1 MSKRFVKLVLRL
13 GASLLVGLTVSAHA
27 AAETAAVPASPRPDV
42 RVLIDISGSMK
53 QTDPDYLR
61 RSALAMLVQL
71 YPKGARGGVWQFDQ
85 GVEELVPYQ
94 EVSGSWRDAGRRK
107 AAQIGSTGLFTN
119 IPLALEKAT
128 ADIERPDPGF
138 RTSVILL
145 TDGMVD
151 VSKDPAE
158 NAAAGERLL
167 KQIVPRL
174 RERGV
179 TVHTVALSKQAD
191 RELMQ
196 RLAVD
201 TGGLFTLAETPEK
214 LNKAFLQVF
223 DAAAPAEQVPMTGN
237 QFQVDSA
244 IDELTALIFHKG
256 DKPVALKSPDGHT
269 LTEAKRTDNVNWFRG
284 QGFDLI
290 TISKPLVGQWVVDTE
305 FEPGTRITIVSNLNL
320 ATTRLPES
328 LFINNTASVTA
339 ALKEKDQVLVRPEL
353 LKLVTFRANVQRRG
367 DGKVWQQDLLGS
379 GATDAATPASNGYY
393 RTALPMLTEV
403 GTYDIAIDVDGK
415 TFQRSQKQTV
425 AVRENFIV
433 KVDTTDTLPP
443 AHTVTLFAQNPEI
456 VVPETRVTAHI
467 KAADGQARS
476 ELLTATGE
484 REWQLPLP
492 PAEHA
497 GRVEVHFEV
506 AGHYRNGDEFAAT
519 TQVTAIDDTGSQVV
533 AGEAAKP
540 VAAEVK
546 HEPEPE
552 ARKEVAPKE
561 AEHAAAEPAH
571 EPPAHEPSAWKK
583 YALWGG
589 IAAGN
594 LLLLGIGFFAFR
606 RIMGGSRSKVLDEA
620 DDLDE
625 DADDKAAKSGKEG
638 KGGKPGKEGKPAAA
652 PAAKLKKSLD
662 DLDLPDDTID
672 IDPAADS
679 KKK

>member
-1 MSKRFVKLVLRL
+1 MAAMVTRFVKLARL
-13 GASLLVGLTVSAHA
+13 AGASLLAAVMATAAL
-27 AAETAAVPASPRPDV
+27 AAEDAAIPTSARPDV
-42 RVLIDISGSMK
+42 RVLIDISGSMR
-53 QTDPDYLR
+53 QTDPGNLR
-61 RSALAMLVQL
+61 RPALEMLVQL
-71 YPKGARGGVWQFDQ
+71 YPKGSRGGIWQFAQ
-85 GVEELVPYQ
+85 GVDVLVPYQ
-94 EVSGSWRDAGRRK
+94 DVSGAWRDAGRRK

-128 ADIERPDPGF
+128 ADIERPDPRF

-151 VSKDPAE
+151 VSKDSAE

-179 TVHTVALSKQAD
+179 AVHTVALSKQAD
-191 RELMQ
+191 RALMQ

-214 LNKAFLQVF
+214 LNMAFLQVF
-223 DAAAPAEQVPMTGN
+223 DAAAPAEQVPMAGN

-244 IDELTALIFHKG
+244 IDELTALIFHK
-256 DKPVALKSPDGHT
+256 DAQPVALKSPDGNT
-269 LTEAKRTDNVNWFRG
+269 LTAAKRTDNVNWFKG

-290 TISKPLVGQWVVDTE
+290 TISKPLVGQWSVDTE
-305 FEPGTRITIVSNLNL
+305 FEPGTRVTIVSNLNL
-320 ATTRLPES
+320 AATRLPES
-328 LFINNTASVTA
+328 LFINNTAGVTA

-353 LKLVTFRANVQRRG
+353 LKLVTFRANIQRRG

-379 GATDAATPASNGYY
+379 GAADSATPASDGYY

-433 KVDTTDTLPP
+433 RVDTTDTLPP

-467 KAADGQARS
+467 RGADGQTRS
-476 ELLTATGE
+476 EPLTASGE

-492 PAEHA
+492 PSEHA

-506 AGHYRNGDEFAAT
+506 AGHYHSGDEFAAT

-533 AGEAAKP
+533 AGEAAGP
-540 VAAEVK
+540 VPEPAAPKSEPEAS
-546 HEPEPE
+546 EPEPP
-552 ARKEVAPKE
+552 AAAVAEPAPE
-561 AEHAAAEPAH
+561 PAAAEP
-571 EPPAHEPSAWKK
+571 AWKK
-583 YALWGG
+583 YALWAGL
-589 IAAGN
+589 AVGN
-594 LLLLGIGFFAFR
+594 LLVLGLGFFAYR
-606 RIMGGSRSKVLDEA
+606 KITGGSRSKVLDEA
-620 DDLDE
+620 DDADE
-625 DADDKAAKSGKEG
+625 ALADTPAGGKAAQ
-638 KGGKPGKEGKPAAA
+638 GGKAGAESAAKPAAA
-652 PAAKLKKSLD
+652 KPKKSLD
-662 DLDLPDDTID
+662 DLDLPDDAID